1 MYFDM
6 PDVEAVLERRHKM
19 IAPGQDEKDGG
30 GRASVGARGAE
41 EDNSG
46 APNGGGGD
54 GSSQDS
60 PWSFRGGGD
69 GGGGG
74 GVGLETMNPV
84 VGPGTEEVAMSEVG
98 AGGHMMP
105 GDEETGRDAAHYGR
119 SSASATKPGGLLQP
133 ATHGDGAADAA
144 GVAGVAGAAGAA
156 DAADV
161 ISSTKTCCDR
171 FRVMLFGPYHM
182 VLLGSVTCL
191 AASFKALVDG
201 KAAGYLAE
209 ASGGGEGGKNSTVAA
224 MLAGDPRN
232 DSNRSG
238 NGTGNG
244 TSSGGEGISELVSVR

>member
-19 IAPGQDEKDGG
+19 IAPGQDGKDGG
-30 GRASVGARGAE
+30 GGASVGVRGAA

-46 APNGGGGD
+46 ATNGGGGN

-60 PWSFRGGGD
+60 PWSFRGGG
-69 GGGGG
+69 GGGS
-74 GVGLETMNPV
+74 GVGMETMNP

-98 AGGHMMP
+98 GGGHMVP

-144 GVAGVAGAAGAA
+144 GAAGAAGAA
-156 DAADV
+156 DV
-161 ISSTKTCCDR
+161 IGSTKTCCDR

-224 MLAGDPRN
+224 LLAGDPKN
-232 DSNRSG
+232 GSNRSG

-244 TSSGGEGISELVSVR
+244 TSSRGEGISELVSVR